1 MGFVSILPVLPV
13 CVEWSQNPWHIWLCH
28 GLNEKN
34 FLAFIDLD
42 FCVGFNDE
50 NIGCVKF
57 GLITDDTDLEELI
70 GLVYSVGKEIEES
83 SKVSQS
89 NISTLLSFL

>member
-1 MGFVSILPVLPV
+1 MHMVYVAKTSL
-13 CVEWSQNPWHIWLCH
+13 H
-28 GLNEKN
+28 
-34 FLAFIDLD
+34 AFIDLD

-83 SKVSQS
+83 SKVSQN

>member
-1 MGFVSILPVLPV
+1 MP
-13 CVEWSQNPWHIWLCH
+13 WSKWQKTSLHS
-28 GLNEKN
+28 
-34 FLAFIDLD
+34 FIDFD

-89 NISTLLSFL
+89 NFSTLLSFL

>member
-1 MGFVSILPVLPV
+1 MKKTSLH
-13 CVEWSQNPWHIWLCH
+13 S
-28 GLNEKN
+28 
-34 FLAFIDLD
+34 FIDFD

-89 NISTLLSFL
+89 NILPCYHFSKSISYLVDLIF